1 MESDPHTEHRDDAN
15 RPDVPPHGDAERRL
29 REHDVLREL
38 AEVTARPKRPAAP
51 GEPPAGL
58 ADAPAVP

>member
-1 MESDPHTEHRDDAN
+1 MESDPHTEHRGDAA
-15 RPDVPPHGDAERRL
+15 RPAVPADGDAERRL

-51 GEPPAGL
+51 GELPPGV
-58 ADAPAVP
+58 ADAPDLP